1 MADRAAPRLKPR
13 AEVAVPDEGY
23 RDIVTASAQ
32 LLYGSAR
39 EQYAV
44 QYRSWQQELW
54 AYSKSVGE
62 YGGVM
67 DWFAAGISRMHLTA
81 AIIRPGQREPE
92 LIDDDNDPAVKLMH
106 RLVINSKNGETQ
118 YLYKWGRQLGTPGV
132 GYFVGWVRDDGRE
145 VFDVKSAQQLRRSTI
160 PFRDPATNKLIKDRN
175 NVVLTG
181 YDVRTGPDQWLKLP
195 HSQLVG
201 RIYRP
206 DDELDYEPTS
216 WSRAALTTL
225 REIDLLNRHIV
236 ATLLSR
242 LVFNGLLFI
251 PEEVTFPVN
260 PQFKDAPDPFIA
272 ELLAVASRGIK
283 DPGSPASALPFPIRV
298 PAAFVD
304 KFQHMIIAS
313 GIDPKIIE
321 ARQAAVTR
329 LAEQLPAP
337 PEAMHGN
344 QGSNHWNAWKT
355 SEDNVKMHFG
365 PTMEILSGGITDVYL
380 HPMLEAAGE
389 PIDLPDGGRRV
400 CWYDHS
406 DLVLMPDNSQ
416 NAKDARAVIA
426 IKDETYRKELG
437 LDEEDKPTDE
447 ERRTMILTDLARQGL
462 PLPDSFYLLYP
473 KDKPSPQQVAQDTA
487 AKSGMLDPVTG
498 KPVLNAGPQGAGNPV
513 ADQSNAKKQAP
524 SKPGAP
530 VPAAAVTPAKKPA
543 VKAAPARQ
551 GG

>member
-1 MADRAAPRLKPR
+1 VADRTVPRLKPR

-44 QYRSWQQELW
+44 QYKSWQQELW
-54 AYSKSVGE
+54 SYSKSVGE

-81 AIIRPGQREPE
+81 AIVRPGQREPE
-92 LIDDDNDPAVKLMH
+92 LIDDDSDPAVQLMH
-106 RLVINSKNGETQ
+106 RLVINAKNGETQ
-118 YLYKWGRQLGTPGV
+118 YLYKWGRQLGVPGI
-132 GYFVGWVRDDGRE
+132 GYFVGYTRDDGRE
-145 VFDVKSAQQLRRSTI
+145 VFDVKSAQQIRRSTQ
-160 PFRDPATNKLIKDRN
+160 PFHDPTTNKLIKDRN

-181 YDVRTGPDQWLKLP
+181 YDVRTGPDQWIKLP
-195 HSQLVG
+195 YSQLVG

-313 GIDPKIIE
+313 GIDAKIIE
-321 ARQAAVTR
+321 ARTSAVQR
-329 LAEQLPAP
+329 LSEQLPAP
-337 PEAMHGN
+337 PEAMK
-344 QGSNHWNAWKT
+344 GSGDQNHWNAWKD
-355 SEDNVKMHFG
+355 SEDNVKMYFG
-365 PTMEILSGGITDVYL
+365 PTMEVLCGGHTDVYV
-380 HPMLEAAGE
+380 HPMLQAAGE
-389 PIDLPDGGRRV
+389 PIDRDGGRV
-400 CWYDHS
+400 VAWYDAS
-406 DLVLMPDNSQ
+406 DLIVQPDNST
-416 NAKDARAVIA
+416 NAEAARDRIVID
-426 IKDETYRKELG
+426 DEAYRRLLG
-437 LDEEDKPTDE
+437 LDEEDKPTDD
-447 ERRTMILTDLARQGL
+447 ERREMILTDLSRQGL
-462 PLPDSFYLLYP
+462 PLPDSYYLLYP
-473 KDKPSPQQVAQDTA
+473 DDKPTPQEMAQDTA
-487 AKSGMLDPVTG
+487 AKTGMLDPATG
-498 KPVLNAGPQGAGNPV
+498 KPVLNAGPSGAGRPV

-524 SKPGAP
+524 SQPSGAP
-530 VPAAAVTPAKKPA
+530 AAVPGKKPA
-543 VKAAPARQ
+543 VKATPARQ